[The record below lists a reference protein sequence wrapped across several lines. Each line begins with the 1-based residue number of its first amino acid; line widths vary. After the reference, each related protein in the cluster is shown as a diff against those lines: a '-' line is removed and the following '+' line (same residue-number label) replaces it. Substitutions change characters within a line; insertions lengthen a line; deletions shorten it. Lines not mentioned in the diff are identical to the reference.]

1 MTIFVQRLQEEEW
14 QRDMEWDRQ
23 RVAVAKAGT
32 ILEKRHDRLQ
42 EEIRREYDSANI
54 HLSAEQK
61 AQ

>member
-1 MTIFVQRLQEEEW
+1 LKEEEW

-32 ILEKRHDRLQ
+32 IYEQRHDRLR
-42 EEIRREYDSANI
+42 EEVRRDQDNANV
-54 HLSAEQK
+54 HLNAEQK